1 MNVVTSTSKSTIKRE
16 LVFSE
21 KYLKSLPEELQ
32 VYIFEMLNPND
43 LAKCC
48 YISKDWRK
56 RINHLVQTHPSVQ
69 TTAMMLMRK
78 VLMNKPQTIKAPYIM
93 WPVMDASHGKVAY
106 NTIDKD
112 YRDKKFIVYDIAT
125 KKEQE
130 VETPPSRLIN
140 YNFLK
145 LTEKQLILGSSPSL
159 SIINISQQETAK
171 KETEAKQSADKQ
183 LLYQTGLGRHVYHE
197 GMQIAAGMGYQ
208 DNVIAIDQPGKGLFH
223 IPIDAVADYTGEYLR
238 NAINIINDIA
248 VIAFQFYRYPEGTPN
263 ITHVDSYSLV
273 TRKLLYRVPFV
284 NESMSLPTPM
294 VSTEKRIAIA
304 FSSGRI
310 ALLNAI
316 DGTFVQEEE
325 EKEELSSKDTQEREI
340 SQLYM
345 DDQRLIVA
353 FKSGMISIWNP
364 EKGTLIQTLDRT
376 KDDYPK
382 VDKLLVHQNIL
393 VIISERCIQFW
404 EMISGKILGER
415 LISNAI
421 MDQRLDFNEQSAT
434 LVCRMECRGEND
446 KIKPGDGDI
455 LVWHTEDQNINDN
468 LKK

>member
-1 MNVVTSTSKSTIKRE
+1 MNVVPSNSKSTIKSE

-48 YISKDWRK
+48 YISKDWQK
-56 RINHLVQTHPSVQ
+56 RISHLAQTHPSVQ
-69 TTAMMLMRK
+69 AITMLLMRE

-145 LTEKQLILGSSPSL
+145 LTEKNLILGNSSSL
-159 SIINISQQETAK
+159 SLINIPEQESEK

-183 LLYQTGLGRHVYHE
+183 LLYQTGLGRHIYHE
-197 GMQIAAGMGYQ
+197 GMQIAAGIGYK
-208 DNVIAIDQPGKGLFH
+208 DSVITVDQPDKGLFH
-223 IPIDAVADYTGEYLR
+223 IPIDAVPDYTGEYLR
-238 NAINIINDIA
+238 NAISIINDIA
-248 VIAFQFYRYPEGTPN
+248 VIAFQYYFPVGTPN
-263 ITHVDSYSLV
+263 ITYVDSYSLV
-273 TRKLLYRVPFV
+273 TKKILYRVPFV

-294 VSTEKRIAIA
+294 VSTEKQIAIA
-304 FSSGRI
+304 FSSGRV
-310 ALLNAI
+310 ALLNAL
-316 DGTFVQEEE
+316 DGTLVQEEE
-325 EKEELSSKDTQEREI
+325 EKEELSSINTQEREI
-340 SQLYM
+340 SQLHM

-364 EKGTLIQTLDRT
+364 GKGTLIQTLDRT

-415 LISNAI
+415 LISNYI

-434 LVCRMECRGEND
+434 LVCRIESRDEND
-446 KIKPGDGDI
+446 KSKSDDGDI
-455 LVWHTEDQNINDN
+455 LFWHTVDQNINDN
-468 LKK
+468 FKK

>member
-1 MNVVTSTSKSTIKRE
+1 MTVVPSNSKSTIKSE

-48 YISKDWRK
+48 YISKDWQK
-56 RINHLVQTHPSVQ
+56 RISHLAQTHTSVQ
-69 TTAMMLMRK
+69 AITMLLMRE

-112 YRDKKFIVYDIAT
+112 YRDKKFIIFDITT
-125 KKEQE
+125 KNEKEI
-130 VETPPSRLIN
+130 ETPPCKFIN

-171 KETEAKQSADKQ
+171 KETEAKQSVNKQ

-197 GMQIAAGMGYQ
+197 EMQIAAGMGFQ
-208 DNVIAIDQPGKGLFH
+208 DNVITIDQPVKGLLR
-223 IPIDAVADYTGEYLR
+223 IPIDEVPDYTGEYLR
-238 NAINIINDIA
+238 NAINIINNTV
-248 VIAFQFYRYPEGTPN
+248 VIAFQFYGNPEGTPN
-263 ITHVDSYSLV
+263 ITHVDSYSLI
-273 TRKLLYRVPFV
+273 TRKLLYRVSFV
-284 NESMSLPTPM
+284 NENMSFPTPM

-304 FSSGRI
+304 FSSGRV
-310 ALLNAI
+310 ALLNAL

-325 EKEELSSKDTQEREI
+325 EKEELSFKDRRDREI
-340 SQLYM
+340 SQLHM

-353 FKSGMISIWNP
+353 FLRIPN
-364 EKGTLIQTLDRT
+364 
-376 KDDYPK
+376 
-382 VDKLLVHQNIL
+382 
-393 VIISERCIQFW
+393 
-404 EMISGKILGER
+404 
-415 LISNAI
+415 
-421 MDQRLDFNEQSAT
+421 
-434 LVCRMECRGEND
+434 
-446 KIKPGDGDI
+446 
-455 LVWHTEDQNINDN
+455 
-468 LKK
+468 